1 MESRD
6 WEEISHCDIPPPGPV
21 ACRVDEC
28 MKCDKIMDRDDVIE
42 QKGGKLSE
50 SCASE
55 LELRLYR

>member
-42 QKGGKLSE
+42 QK
-50 SCASE
+50 
-55 LELRLYR
+55 

>member
-1 MESRD
+1 MRFSLSNCDTGMESRD

-42 QKGGKLSE
+42 QK
-50 SCASE
+50 
-55 LELRLYR
+55 